1 MAKNVLSVLSR
12 TSATDKG
19 ADLVDQIAALSH
31 GGKMRRCTSFAAKF
45 RHFVIDENLFPI
57 YDEAA
62 RQTIRLHLGK
72 QYVNDNTTPY
82 ATFCKNFG
90 QLRTAVGFEGLPRV
104 MDRYLWI
111 VGMYMKWKKERLRRA
126 HRSASNFATFS
137 NDHLGSR
144 KLCFANYCPAA
155 LTQSKS
161 NNGVA
166 SCSRSGPSA
175 LDQHRDFAMGK
186 DLYRLAAEDNCG
198 NAVAAMRSHDD

>member
-1 MAKNVLSVLSR
+1 MAVIRQRFASASSGAPRVGRRSVHFEIYRGQFALRHPGSSNIPMAKNVLSVLSR

-31 GGKMRRCTSFAAKF
+31 GGKMRRCTSLAAKF

-126 HRSASNFATFS
+126 
-137 NDHLGSR
+137 
-144 KLCFANYCPAA
+144 P
-155 LTQSKS
+155 QI
-161 NNGVA
+161 GVEL
-166 SCSRSGPSA
+166 RDLFERPSGKQKAVLRELLPGC
-175 LDQHRDFAMGK
+175 LDPI
-186 DLYRLAAEDNCG
+186 E
-198 NAVAAMRSHDD
+198 VE